1 MNMQRTS
8 CPRDARGSSGLTYT
22 LVDHKWVCFADC
34 CRVVGASRASRG
46 GPGGPLN
53 MHRSLGYITTSRPL
67 ARLYTCPAIWRSAYS
82 FYNLRTAS
90 ISRRSLVRPVARS
103 RASGTSKPRC
113 VTPRRVVH
121 SAPLRAANM
130 YVEHTIECSKCDSG
144 IFVLCSIFYFY
155 LAHQAIKSV
164 FFFITF
170 YTNVNFMFFRDIS
183 TTRRNYTLAC
193 DFILLHVDVT
203 AFIYLFR

>member
-53 MHRSLGYITTSRPL
+53 MHRSLGYTTASRLL

-90 ISRRSLVRPVARS
+90 ISRRSRPPGRSRS
-103 RASGTSKPRC
+103 RASGTSKP
-113 VTPRRVVH
+113 
-121 SAPLRAANM
+121 PLRNSEARRPSFITRRRFAPANM
-130 YVEHTIECSKCDSG
+130 RVEHTIEMRFGNLRFMLD
-144 IFVLCSIFYFY
+144 VLF
-155 LAHQAIKSV
+155 
-164 FFFITF
+164 
-170 YTNVNFMFFRDIS
+170 
-183 TTRRNYTLAC
+183 
-193 DFILLHVDVT
+193 
-203 AFIYLFR
+203 LFCRIGQ